1 MFTTTGVEKTGRQM
15 ATDPDM
21 MATESLKISNET
33 DNKIKVVDNKTQGMH
48 DTMEGVSER
57 PRCLSHCPYF

>member
-33 DNKIKVVDNKTQGMH
+33 DNKIKVVDNKT
-48 DTMEGVSER
+48 
-57 PRCLSHCPYF
+57 